1 VSESDLLDP
10 WPSDAER
17 ASEGSLRP
25 RKLEEFVGQA
35 RIREQLGIVLESAR
49 RRGLPPDHLLFSGPP
64 GLGKTSLAAIVA
76 AELGVGFRVTSGPA
90 LERAGDL
97 AAILTGLEPGDVL
110 FVDEIHR
117 LPRAVEEV
125 LYPAMEDFQ
134 IDVVL
139 GKGPGAR
146 SLRLDLPRFTL
157 VSATTRTGLI
167 TSPLRDRFGFSARL
181 DYYGPADLQSIVTR
195 SAAILGVTIDA
206 AGAEILARRSR
217 GTPRIANRLLRRVR
231 DYAEVRADGAVDEA
245 VAEAALEL
253 FEVDRLGLD
262 KLDLALLRVL
272 CERFGGAPVGLATL
286 AVSVGEE
293 QDTVE
298 DVAEP
303 YLLQLGF
310 LQRTPRGRVAT
321 AAAFAHLGLEEPRG
335 PGAAPAPGSLFEP
348 EGSGEPRRGAPV
360 GREGSGEPRRGAPV
374 DREVTRDGRIYELA
388 ISALPDR
395 QRQSGG
401 HLVVARDVTE
411 RRQVEEQLCAAL
423 NHERVATDRL
433 AAALAGEQAAAEH
446 LRNLDEAKS
455 GFLQA
460 VSHDLR
466 TPLASVLG
474 ISLTLQRGRGQLG
487 PADTDDLLGRLT
499 ANARKLDR
507 ILTGLLDLDRLDR
520 GIVELRR
527 ERVDLARLVAGVV
540 SEAREELLD
549 GHPVSLE
556 LLPVQ
561 VVADAAKV
569 ERIVENL
576 LANAARHTD
585 PGTPIWVRVT
595 HGERGALLC
604 VDDAGPGVPAEQR
617 ESIFRPFER
626 GPGGDSYT
634 PGSGVGLALVA
645 QIASLHDGHAWV
657 EDRAGGGASF
667 RVLLPE
673 PNGDR

>member
-1 VSESDLLDP
+1 MSWRWSPAGGLLM
-10 WPSDAER
+10 AG
-17 ASEGSLRP
+17 AVLVTVVI
-25 RKLEEFVGQA
+25 LFVW
-35 RIREQLGIVLESAR
+35 R
-49 RRGLPPDHLLFSGPP
+49 RRPTTTIVGLLAVLLGAVLWS
-64 GLGKTSLAAIVA
+64 VCY
-76 AELGVGFRVTSGPA
+76 A
-90 LERAGDL
+90 LELTAGDL
-97 AAILTGLEPGDVL
+97 
-110 FVDEIHR
+110 
-117 LPRAVEEV
+117 
-125 LYPAMEDFQ
+125 
-134 IDVVL
+134 
-139 GKGPGAR
+139 
-146 SLRLDLPRFTL
+146 
-157 VSATTRTGLI
+157 
-167 TSPLRDRFGFSARL
+167 
-181 DYYGPADLQSIVTR
+181 
-195 SAAILGVTIDA
+195 
-206 AGAEILARRSR
+206 
-217 GTPRIANRLLRRVR
+217 
-231 DYAEVRADGAVDEA
+231 
-245 VAEAALEL
+245 
-253 FEVDRLGLD
+253 
-262 KLDLALLRVL
+262 
-272 CERFGGAPVGLATL
+272 
-286 AVSVGEE
+286 
-293 QDTVE
+293 
-298 DVAEP
+298 
-303 YLLQLGF
+303 
-310 LQRTPRGRVAT
+310 
-321 AAAFAHLGLEEPRG
+321 
-335 PGAAPAPGSLFEP
+335 
-348 EGSGEPRRGAPV
+348 V
-360 GREGSGEPRRGAPV
+360 GREYWGDLKYTGVCLLPPAYLAFVLQCSGHTRWPRWLGPVLTLEPLAVLLLLANDATHDLVRYYPDTASAAATQAAEAGPLFWPHLLYNNALVWTATVLLVVTLGRMSGLYRRQSVVLVVAILLPIMLNLLFNLRVEPFRQVDLTPFAFVLTTAVLVWGVYQFSLLDLRPVARSQIFRTISDPVLVLDPDGRVLDANPAAGRLVGRPPTEIVGEPVTRLLPTWSATVTEALAARV
-374 DREVTRDGRIYELA
+374 DQASKEVTRDGRIYDLA

-411 RRQVEEQLCAAL
+411 RRQVEERLCAAL

-433 AAALAGEQAAAEH
+433 AAALAGERAAAEH
-446 LRNLDEAKS
+446 LRTLDELKS

-507 ILTGLLDLDRLDR
+507 ILTGLLDLERLDR
-520 GIVELRR
+520 GIIELHR

-595 HGERGALLC
+595 RGDRGALLC
-604 VDDAGPGVPAEQR
+604 VDDAGPGVPVEQR
-617 ESIFRPFER
+617 ESIFRPVQR
-626 GPGGDSYT
+626 GRGAGSYA

-645 QIASLHDGHAWV
+645 QFASLHDGHAWV

-667 RVLLPE
+667 RVLLPA

>member
-1 VSESDLLDP
+1 VSWRWSPAGALLLAGAVLVTVAILSVWRRRPATTIAGLLAVLLGAVLWSVCYALELSAGDLVGREYWGDLKYVGVCLLPPVYLAFVLQCSGHTRWPRWLGPVLTLEPLAVLILLATEVTHDLVRFYPAGATLATSQAAEAGPLFWPHLLYNNALVWTATVLLVVTLSRMSGLYRRQSVVLVAAILLPILLNLLFNLRVEPFRQVDLTPFAFVLTTAVLVWGVYQFSLLD
-10 WPSDAER
+10 
-17 ASEGSLRP
+17 LRP
-25 RKLEEFVGQA
+25 VARSQIFKTISDPVLVLDPDGRVLDANPAAGRLVERPAAEIVGQA
-35 RIREQLGIVLESAR
+35 VTQL
-49 RRGLPPDHLLFSGPP
+49 LP
-64 GLGKTSLAAIVA
+64 TW
-76 AELGVGFRVTSGPA
+76 
-90 LERAGDL
+90 
-97 AAILTGLEPGDVL
+97 
-110 FVDEIHR
+110 
-117 LPRAVEEV
+117 
-125 LYPAMEDFQ
+125 
-134 IDVVL
+134 
-139 GKGPGAR
+139 
-146 SLRLDLPRFTL
+146 
-157 VSATTRTGLI
+157 SAT
-167 TSPLRDRFGFSARL
+167 
-181 DYYGPADLQSIVTR
+181 VTE
-195 SAAILGVTIDA
+195 AMA
-206 AGAEILARRSR
+206 AG
-217 GTPRIANRLLRRVR
+217 
-231 DYAEVRADGAVDEA
+231 VDQA
-245 VAEAALEL
+245 
-253 FEVDRLGLD
+253 
-262 KLDLALLRVL
+262 
-272 CERFGGAPVGLATL
+272 
-286 AVSVGEE
+286 S
-293 QDTVE
+293 
-298 DVAEP
+298 
-303 YLLQLGF
+303 
-310 LQRTPRGRVAT
+310 
-321 AAAFAHLGLEEPRG
+321 
-335 PGAAPAPGSLFEP
+335 P

-360 GREGSGEPRRGAPV
+360 S
-374 DREVTRDGRIYELA
+374 REVTRDGRIFELA

-411 RRQVEEQLCAAL
+411 RRQVEEQLSAAL

-433 AAALAGEQAAAEH
+433 AAALAREQAAAEH

-540 SEAREELLD
+540 SEAHEELLD

>member
-1 VSESDLLDP
+1 VVTLGRMSGLYRRQSVVLVVAILLPIMLNLLFNLRVEPFRQVDLTPFAFVLTTAVLVWGVYQFSLLD
-10 WPSDAER
+10 
-17 ASEGSLRP
+17 LRP
-25 RKLEEFVGQA
+25 VARSQIFRTISDPVLVLDPDGRVLDANPAAGRLVG
-35 RIREQLGIVLESAR
+35 RPPTEIVGEPVTRLLPTWSA
-49 RRGLPPDHLLFSGPP
+49 
-64 GLGKTSLAAIVA
+64 TVTEALAA
-76 AELGVGFRVTSGPA
+76 RVDQAS
-90 LERAGDL
+90 
-97 AAILTGLEPGDVL
+97 
-110 FVDEIHR
+110 
-117 LPRAVEEV
+117 
-125 LYPAMEDFQ
+125 
-134 IDVVL
+134 
-139 GKGPGAR
+139 K
-146 SLRLDLPRFTL
+146 
-157 VSATTRTGLI
+157 
-167 TSPLRDRFGFSARL
+167 
-181 DYYGPADLQSIVTR
+181 
-195 SAAILGVTIDA
+195 
-206 AGAEILARRSR
+206 
-217 GTPRIANRLLRRVR
+217 
-231 DYAEVRADGAVDEA
+231 
-245 VAEAALEL
+245 
-253 FEVDRLGLD
+253 
-262 KLDLALLRVL
+262 
-272 CERFGGAPVGLATL
+272 
-286 AVSVGEE
+286 
-293 QDTVE
+293 
-298 DVAEP
+298 
-303 YLLQLGF
+303 
-310 LQRTPRGRVAT
+310 
-321 AAAFAHLGLEEPRG
+321 
-335 PGAAPAPGSLFEP
+335 
-348 EGSGEPRRGAPV
+348 
-360 GREGSGEPRRGAPV
+360 
-374 DREVTRDGRIYELA
+374 EVTRDGRIYDLA

-411 RRQVEEQLCAAL
+411 RRQVEERLCAAL

-433 AAALAGEQAAAEH
+433 AAALAGERAAAEH
-446 LRNLDEAKS
+446 LRTLDELKS

-549 GHPVSLE
+549 GRPVSLE

>member
-1 VSESDLLDP
+1 MSWRWSLAGPLLL
-10 WPSDAER
+10 AG
-17 ASEGSLRP
+17 A
-25 RKLEEFVGQA
+25 
-35 RIREQLGIVLESAR
+35 VLV
-49 RRGLPPDHLLFSGPP
+49 
-64 GLGKTSLAAIVA
+64 TAAIVYVWRRRPTTTIA
-76 AELGVGFRVTSGPA
+76 GLLAVLLGAVLWSVCYA
-90 LERAGDL
+90 LELSAGDL
-97 AAILTGLEPGDVL
+97 VGREYWGDLKYVGVCLLPPVYLAFVLQCSGHTRWPRWLGPVLTLEPLAVLILLATEATHDLVRFYPAGATLATAQAAEAGPLFWPHLLYNNALVWTATVLLVVTLSRMSGLYRRQSVVLVAAILLPILLNLLFNLQVEPFRQVDLTPFAFVL
-110 FVDEIHR
+110 TT
-117 LPRAVEEV
+117 AVLV
-125 LYPAMEDFQ
+125 WGVYQFSLLDLRP
-134 IDVVL
+134 V
-139 GKGPGAR
+139 AR
-146 SLRLDLPRFTL
+146 SQIFKTISDPVLVLDPNGRVLDANPAAGRLIERPVAEIVGQPVTQLLPTW
-157 VSATTRTGLI
+157 SAT
-167 TSPLRDRFGFSARL
+167 
-181 DYYGPADLQSIVTR
+181 VTE
-195 SAAILGVTIDA
+195 AMA
-206 AGAEILARRSR
+206 AG
-217 GTPRIANRLLRRVR
+217 
-231 DYAEVRADGAVDEA
+231 VDQA
-245 VAEAALEL
+245 
-253 FEVDRLGLD
+253 
-262 KLDLALLRVL
+262 
-272 CERFGGAPVGLATL
+272 
-286 AVSVGEE
+286 S
-293 QDTVE
+293 
-298 DVAEP
+298 
-303 YLLQLGF
+303 
-310 LQRTPRGRVAT
+310 
-321 AAAFAHLGLEEPRG
+321 
-335 PGAAPAPGSLFEP
+335 P

-360 GREGSGEPRRGAPV
+360 S
-374 DREVTRDGRIYELA
+374 REVTRDGRIYELA